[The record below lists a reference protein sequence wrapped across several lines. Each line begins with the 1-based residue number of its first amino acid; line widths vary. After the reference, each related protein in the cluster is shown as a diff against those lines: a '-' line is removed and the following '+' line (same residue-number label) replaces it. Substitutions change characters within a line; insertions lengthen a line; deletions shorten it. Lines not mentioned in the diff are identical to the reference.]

1 MKYESFEFINQSYVN
16 FNHNCYTLTIDEIY
30 LIISLLIVVHNEQ
43 SNHYRYNATIF
54 FSIFNMLSNNSQ
66 FLYTNKTFYM

>member
-1 MKYESFEFINQSYVN
+1 MKNESFEFIKQLHEN
-16 FNHNCYTLTIDEIY
+16 FIYNHYTLTVDEIY
-30 LIISLLIVVHNEQ
+30 LIISLLIVVRNEQ